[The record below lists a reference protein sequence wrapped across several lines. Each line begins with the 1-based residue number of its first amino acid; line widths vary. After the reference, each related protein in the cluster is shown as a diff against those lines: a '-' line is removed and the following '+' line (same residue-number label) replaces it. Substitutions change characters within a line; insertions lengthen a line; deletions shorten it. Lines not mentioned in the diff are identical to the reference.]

1 MTSEAKMRPAQLPVH
16 SQNYSSLRKRSFKS
30 ACRRAVV
37 AQQPVSYRGQQ
48 LTPVQVRRSG
58 NCPPRHSGQGSG
70 RPPRSR
76 AGLASRELRVLS
88 WNAGHLGQQQWAE
101 IKSWLQT
108 EAKQVCDVL
117 VLQETHWQATAE
129 FSVAGWY
136 CISSASE
143 YVPTTDDKTD
153 GGSAQ
158 PAPTVP
164 AGALPNQPRPRRK
177 SLRGSKGP
185 STTKADGVMVLLS
198 PGVSANTVRWKAH
211 LTGRLLETRFD
222 WHGART
228 TVLAVY
234 QHVWSPAK
242 TVQPCPACWP
252 APSWLGTRRVDRQQA
267 RLSGHHANQSESL
280 AGVLSGAL
288 SNELC
293 WKAHLTGRLL
303 ETRFDWHGAR
313 TTVLAVYQHVW
324 SPAKTVQANKQDRAA
339 VLKALSRGVRRV
351 PARDT
356 MIIAGDFNSSVSPTP
371 RLVGPRTLAPQEAR
385 PDEAEFTNFVRT
397 HHLTV
402 LNTWQVSSPHTFVQ
416 GDSRT
421 QIDFLLTKV
430 SSSGGLAK
438 QAAPLANFP
447 LGSWKTGGHL
457 PLLARIRPIR
467 HWHLPGPRVKPL
479 KHDSDALQQAVR
491 QGLPIVT
498 DMQKWVRD
506 HVHQGMTPPEWDALL
521 SKATQHFFPKLPAP
535 PQVVSADTTLARRM
549 WRARRSSAQLS
560 TAEDPDMAA
569 LILQHQKAVRQAK
582 KSKADAFL
590 AEVDAA
596 IQAGDQYVA
605 YKALKKLRPWQPSQ
619 KAQLKDSKGYLLSPT
634 GELQELRKYATD
646 VFGKYPRLRD
656 NLVELPT
663 LEANTLAQ
671 HIASIKPGKAVPK
684 GAAPAASWKICAQ
697 PIAEVLANYCRSLP
711 LEEHLD
717 NGLLSADLCLI
728 PKPGKPADK
737 PTQLRPLGILRP
749 DAKGLAGAA
758 REMLA
763 PHVVPFM
770 KPLPQFAYL
779 PGRGLSDAQSRVVQH
794 LREVRQIGRSA
805 KPSREDRKRGLGPP
819 SLVGGITFAL
829 DLSQAFDT
837 VSRQD
842 ILDQLQALSVEPS
855 LVSLVHGLHHS
866 SKYRL
871 HAQGGYTEVETTTG
885 IKQGCKLAPTLFSV
899 LTGRSAPHA
908 HRYLRARGRAA
919 APHRLRRR
927 HFRP

>member
-1 MTSEAKMRPAQLPVH
+1 MRP
-16 SQNYSSLRKRSFKS
+16 RKRSFKS

-58 NCPPRHSGQGSG
+58 NCPPRHPGRSSG
-70 RPPRSR
+70 RPTRRR
-76 AGLASRELRVLS
+76 AGLANRELRVLS

-108 EAKQVCDVL
+108 EAKHVCDIF
-117 VLQETHWQATAE
+117 VLQETHWQ
-129 FSVAGWY
+129 GY

-143 YVPTTDDKTD
+143 YVPTEEDKTL

-158 PAPTVP
+158 PAPTEP
-164 AGALPNQPRPRRK
+164 AGAWPNKPRPKRK

-198 PGVSANTVRWKAH
+198 PEIPTNTVRWKEH
-211 LTGRLLETRFD
+211 MKGRLLETRFD

-228 TVLAVY
+228 A
-234 QHVWSPAK
+234 
-242 TVQPCPACWP
+242 
-252 APSWLGTRRVDRQQA
+252 
-267 RLSGHHANQSESL
+267 
-280 AGVLSGAL
+280 
-288 SNELC
+288 
-293 WKAHLTGRLL
+293 
-303 ETRFDWHGAR
+303 
-313 TTVLAVYQHVW
+313 VLAVYQHVW

-339 VLKALSRGVRRV
+339 VLKSLSRSVRRV

-356 MIIAGDFNSSVSPTP
+356 LVIAGDFNSSVSSTP
-371 RLVGPRTLAPQEAR
+371 RLVGPRTLTPQEAR
-385 PDEAEFTNFVRT
+385 PDEAELTNLVRT
-397 HHLTV
+397 HHLAV

-430 SSSGGLAK
+430 SSSGGSAK

-457 PLLARIRPIR
+457 PLFAKIKPVR
-467 HWHLPGPRVKPL
+467 HWQLPGPRVKPL
-479 KHDSDALQQAVR
+479 KHDSEALQQAVR

-521 SKATQHFFPKLPAP
+521 SKATQRFFPKLPTP
-535 PQVVSADTTLARRM
+535 PKADSADTILARRM
-549 WRARRSSAQLS
+549 WRARRSSEHNS

-569 LILQHQKAVRQAK
+569 LILQHHKAARQAK
-582 KSKADAFL
+582 KTMADAFL

-596 IQAGDQYVA
+596 INAGDQFVA
-605 YKALKKLRPWQPSQ
+605 YKVLKQLRPWQPSQ

-646 VFGKYPRLRD
+646 VFGKYPRLQD
-656 NLVELPT
+656 NFVELPMLAAT
-663 LEANTLAQ
+663 TLAKR
-671 HIASIKPGKAVPK
+671 IASIKPGKAVPK
-684 GAAPAASWKICAQ
+684 GAAPAAAWKICAQ
-697 PIAEVLANYCRSLP
+697 PVAEALVHYCSSLP
-711 LEEHLD
+711 SDETLD
-717 NGLLSADLCLI
+717 DGLLSADLCLI

-749 DAKGLAGAA
+749 DAKGLAGAT

-763 PHVVPFM
+763 PHVIPFM

-842 ILDQLQALSVEPS
+842 ILDQLQALSVEPG

-899 LTGRSAPHA
+899 LTGRLLHMLIDTFGLEAVQQHLTGYADDISVHKTIRSRRDLQLA
-908 HRYLRARGRAA
+908 HDLIQALLAA
-919 APHRLRRR
+919 VRRLRLRVNPTKCSVMVRLSGTEAPSVMRR
-927 HFRP
+927 HTCWLPDASGELKKHWRIGTNKAYPAFRLEGQIKYLGIIISYSNYELLTLRHRSAGSWSLP